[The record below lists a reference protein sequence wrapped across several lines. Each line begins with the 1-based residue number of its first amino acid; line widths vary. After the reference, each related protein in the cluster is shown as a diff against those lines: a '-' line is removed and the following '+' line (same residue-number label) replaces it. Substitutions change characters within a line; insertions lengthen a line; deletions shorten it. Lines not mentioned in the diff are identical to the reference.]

1 MHLVLNVFIFTRLLV
16 TYARTIIKPRRCLNF
31 QSMRTQAESTDIAHK
46 MFGQIKMKKP
56 WYNNWHIY
64 WWPKDLSKH
73 QRDIHLV
80 EIKYWEDTRPQ
91 NQLNAAK
98 EQHKDHCNI
107 LQVRSLYLLLS
118 TSSFWVWAA
127 PSTTP
132 TLWSNIKNRVSIL
145 KELRSLPPSS
155 MCTLWTLLL
164 KLSIPDRRALSS
176 TVINSHQESV
186 SGQACNPPDPHWF
199 FHSFSVV
206 EELYGT
212 RYQSGSFS
220 LINVGS
226 GFHCLR
232 SFSFLLHF

>member
-16 TYARTIIKPRRCLNF
+16 TYARTIIKPRCCLNF

-98 EQHKDHCNI
+98 EQHKHLCNT
-107 LQVRSLYLLLS
+107 LQGASVTLHIFFFFLVGVVTRSSARAWQNEGKKPLRLGKGKLLPKTEKPSLKKPQSEKLAHARKS
-118 TSSFWVWAA
+118 TS
-127 PSTTP
+127 
-132 TLWSNIKNRVSIL
+132 
-145 KELRSLPPSS
+145 
-155 MCTLWTLLL
+155 
-164 KLSIPDRRALSS
+164 
-176 TVINSHQESV
+176 
-186 SGQACNPPDPHWF
+186 
-199 FHSFSVV
+199 
-206 EELYGT
+206 
-212 RYQSGSFS
+212 
-220 LINVGS
+220 
-226 GFHCLR
+226 
-232 SFSFLLHF
+232 